1 MHKLLGIVTDTHTE
15 AYDPMPS
22 NKRVDWAAQ
31 LKAIR
36 DRMWNEPVPKD
47 ALVCDVIADS
57 QWAMALTEYDL
68 RFLKTLRIEA

>member
-1 MHKLLGIVTDTHTE
+1 M
-15 AYDPMPS
+15 AARP
-22 NKRVDWAAQ
+22 RVDWAAQ
-31 LKAIR
+31 LRAIR